1 MNLQIPDT
9 GVLENAFDF
18 LGENITIIVEL
29 SVLIGVV
36 IWVVNKVRRVV
47 NCEKDEV
54 IEKVI
59 KHCDGKFNEHEKKVN
74 SRFEATEKAQKN
86 TDEAQDK
93 ILEDLKKY
101 DEEFKKDLKA
111 VDEKANNN
119 NTKLANL
126 EGRIGKCENGGRKR
140 K

>member
-93 ILEDLKKY
+93 ILDCLLYTSPSPRDRQKSRMPSS
-101 DEEFKKDLKA
+101 A
-111 VDEKANNN
+111 
-119 NTKLANL
+119 
-126 EGRIGKCENGGRKR
+126 
-140 K
+140 